1 MEYPTRDPNWEAL
14 RLQLARKRN
23 ERGWSYDRLHAE
35 SGVHRRTLI
44 AMEHGT
50 SKGHVDSWFRV
61 AQAFGIDPGEFF
73 SVL

>member
-1 MEYPTRDPNWEAL
+1 MTYPTRDPDFAAL
-14 RLQLARKRN
+14 RLQMARVRN
-23 ERGWSYDRLHAE
+23 ERGWTFDKLEAE

-50 SKGHVDSWFRV
+50 TNGRLDSWFRV
-61 AQAFGIDPGEFF
+61 AESFGIPAGEFF